1 MFSLL
6 TKEQKDKRFN
16 NKVKTGCFYRFYF
29 LTINFYLYTFFCLK
43 KLDICITRLKK
54 CVVMNVIRSKKC
66 VECWFIRWKKCN
78 FVVGK

>member
-1 MFSLL
+1 MNNSICTLFDNILIDIHKFKSL
-6 TKEQKDKRFN
+6 
-16 NKVKTGCFYRFYF
+16 
-29 LTINFYLYTFFCLK
+29 LYTFFCLK

-54 CVVMNVIRSKKC
+54 CVVMNAIRSKKC